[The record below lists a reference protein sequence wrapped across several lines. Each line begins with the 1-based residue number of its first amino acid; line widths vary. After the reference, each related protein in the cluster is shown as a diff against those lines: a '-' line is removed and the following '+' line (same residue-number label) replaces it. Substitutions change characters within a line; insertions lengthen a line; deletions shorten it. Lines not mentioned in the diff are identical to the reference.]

1 MRKSLFPLM
10 FVVSVSVS
18 QAMAAEPT
26 ESKAPA
32 GEVKRDVCV
41 SPGYAWAFGNKPD
54 RYIKC
59 LRLGETS
66 ILKVLDAG
74 YRVTA
79 TNAVQ
84 QMSEVSTVVFIEKAD

>member
-1 MRKSLFPLM
+1 MRKSILLLLAIF
-10 FVVSVSVS
+10 SA
-18 QAMAAEPT
+18 QALAAEP
-26 ESKAPA
+26 ESKAA
-32 GEVKRDVCV
+32 VGEVKRDVCM
-41 SPGYAWAFGNKPD
+41 SPGYAWAFSNKPD

-59 LRLGETS
+59 LRLGETT

-79 TNAVQ
+79 SNAVH